1 MQHGFTAVKA
11 VSQSLGFIIID
22 PGDITSAEVLD
33 QRVEGGAQ
41 SAVIPRRDIV
51 KGHRDDGLAE
61 AVRQRGIGGGAGDET
76 LQSRGGL
83 DLLPQRAVEVRHGL
97 AAFEAVT

>member
-11 VSQSLGFIIID
+11 VSQNLGFIIIG

-33 QRVEGGAQ
+33 QRVERGAEGT
-41 SAVIPRRDIV
+41 VIPRRDIV

-61 AVRQRGIGGGAGDET
+61 AVCQRGIGGGPGDET
-76 LQSRGGL
+76 LQGRGGL
-83 DLLPQRAVEVRHGL
+83 DLLSQRAVEIRHGL
-97 AAFEAVT
+97 AAFEAIA